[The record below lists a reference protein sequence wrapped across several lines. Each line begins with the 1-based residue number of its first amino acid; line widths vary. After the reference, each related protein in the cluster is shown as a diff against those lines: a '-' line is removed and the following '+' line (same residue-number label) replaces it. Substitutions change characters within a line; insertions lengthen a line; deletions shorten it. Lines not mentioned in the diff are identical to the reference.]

1 MILSRS
7 SARLFDFQKGGFFM
21 LKMIIFK
28 KRMWFGLCMVLM
40 GLMIAPGLVV
50 AVDKVNINTADKEA
64 LSSLP
69 GVGPVTAERI
79 IEYREKNEPFKNIE
93 EVTKIKGIGEKTF
106 QKIKDLI
113 VVE

>member
-1 MILSRS
+1 
-7 SARLFDFQKGGFFM
+7 M
-21 LKMIIFK
+21 LKMVVLR
-28 KRMWFGLCMVLM
+28 KRMWFGLCVLLM
-40 GLMIAPGLVV
+40 GLMVAPGLVV

-69 GVGPVTAERI
+69 GVGPVIADRI
-79 IEYREKNEPFKNIE
+79 IEYRENEPFKNKEGI
-93 EVTKIKGIGEKTF
+93 TKVKGIGEKTF

>member
-1 MILSRS
+1 
-7 SARLFDFQKGGFFM
+7 M
-21 LKMIIFK
+21 LKMLIFR
-28 KRMWFGLCMVLM
+28 KRMWFGLCVLFM
-40 GLMIAPGLVV
+40 GLMVAPGLVV

-69 GVGPVTAERI
+69 GVGPVIADRI
-79 IEYREKNEPFKNIE
+79 IEYREKNERFKNKKEI
-93 EVTKIKGIGEKTF
+93 TNIKGIGEKTF